1 MSMHGM
7 NTALPSGS
15 WTHSF
20 EEDADGVEVYRPTA
34 TFPFPPSR
42 KGRKVLEFEAGA
54 GNMAAGGMR
63 MTSMSPGPDD
73 RPRAGPSTQ
82 LLPLGMGRY
91 ALAGTR
97 AAQQDVIEIVE
108 ATPEILRL
116 ARQRE
121 GNP

>member
-1 MSMHGM
+1 MHGM
-7 NTALPSGS
+7 TSTLPSGS

-20 EEDADGVEVYRPTA
+20 EEDADGIEVYRPTS

-42 KGRKVLEFEAGA
+42 KGRKVLEFET
-54 GNMAAGGMR
+54 AADACNLATGGVR

-73 RPRAGPSTQ
+73 RPRAGPAAQ

-116 ARQRE
+116 ARRRE